1 MSHLFS
7 PLTLR
12 GLTLRNRIMMSP
24 MCMYC
29 AESDGLCTDWHLA
42 HYQAR
47 AIGGVG
53 LVITEATAVEPRG
66 RISTGDLGLWDDT
79 QIEPLA
85 RVVRLVQSEGAAIGV
100 QLGHAGRKAWSGS
113 KGQGPEQPVAP
124 SALAF
129 DEGWVTPE
137 ALSGSEIEGIVG
149 RWAQAAARAHQA
161 GFDVIEIH
169 AAHGYL
175 NHQFLSPLS
184 NVRNDEY
191 GGSLE
196 NRMRMLLEIVRAVR
210 QEWPEDKP
218 LFVRVSTTDW
228 AEGGLTPRDTVQ
240 IARAMKSEGVDLID
254 CSSGG
259 AVPSAP
265 PGIGPGY
272 QIPFAEQ
279 VRREAGIA
287 TAAVGLITTPEL
299 ADEAIRNGR
308 ADLIALGRELLR
320 HPTWP
325 LEAAHR
331 LGRDIEWPEQY
342 RRARPS

>member
-1 MSHLFS
+1 MPHLFS
-7 PLTLR
+7 PFTLR

-53 LVITEATAVEPRG
+53 LVVTEATAVEPRG
-66 RISTGDLGLWDDT
+66 RISARDLGLWDDA

-85 RVVRLVQSEGAAIGV
+85 RVVRLVQAEGAAIGV
-100 QLGHAGRKAWSGS
+100 QLGHAGRKAWSDS
-113 KGQGPEQPVAP
+113 KGQGPALPVAP

-129 DEGWVTPE
+129 DEGWVTPA
-137 ALSGSEIEGIVG
+137 ALSVSEIEGIVR
-149 RWAQAAARAHQA
+149 RWGEAAARAHQA

-184 NVRNDEY
+184 NARTDEF

-196 NRMRMLLEIVRAVR
+196 NRMRLLRKVVRAVR
-210 QEWPEDKP
+210 QEWPENKP
-218 LFVRVSTTDW
+218 LFVRLSTTDW
-228 AEGGLTPRDTVQ
+228 AEGGLTPNDTVE
-240 IARAMKSEGVDLID
+240 IARALKAEGVDLID

-279 VRREAGIA
+279 VRRQAGIA
-287 TAAVGLITTPEL
+287 TATVGLITTSEL

-308 ADLIALGRELLR
+308 ADLVALGRELLR

-331 LGRDIEWPEQY
+331 LGQEIQWPRQY
-342 RRARPS
+342 VRARPS

>member
-12 GLTLRNRIMMSP
+12 SLTLRNRIMMSP

-29 AESDGLCTDWHLA
+29 AETDGLCTDWHLA

-66 RISTGDLGLWDDT
+66 RISTGDLGLWGDA

-100 QLGHAGRKAWSGS
+100 QLGHAGRKAWSES

-129 DEGWVTPE
+129 DEGWVTPA
-137 ALSGSEIEGIVG
+137 ALSGAEIEGIVH
-149 RWAQAAARAHQA
+149 RWAQAASRARQA

-184 NVRNDEY
+184 NVRTDEY

-228 AEGGLTPRDTVQ
+228 AEGGLTPRDTVE

-331 LGRDIEWPEQY
+331 LGQDIEWPEQY

>member
-29 AESDGLCTDWHLA
+29 AETDGLCTDWHLA

-66 RISTGDLGLWDDT
+66 RISTGDLGLWADA

-85 RVVRLVQSEGAAIGV
+85 RVVRLVQAEGAAIGV
-100 QLGHAGRKAWSGS
+100 QLAHAGRKAWSGS
-113 KGQGPEQPVAP
+113 KGQGPELPVAP
-124 SALAF
+124 SALPF
-129 DEGWVTPE
+129 DEGWVTPA
-137 ALSGSEIEGIVG
+137 ALSVPEIEGLVH
-149 RWAQAAARAHQA
+149 RWGEAAARARRV

-184 NVRNDEY
+184 NVRTDEY

-196 NRMRMLLEIVRAVR
+196 NRMRLLREVVRAVR
-210 QEWPEDKP
+210 QEWPEDRP

-228 AEGGLTPRDTVQ
+228 AKGGLTPEDTVKV
-240 IARAMKSEGVDLID
+240 ARTLKSEGVDLID

-265 PGIGPGY
+265 SGTGPGY

-279 VRREAGIA
+279 VRREAEIA

-308 ADLIALGRELLR
+308 ADLVALGRELLR
-320 HPTWP
+320 HPNWP
-325 LEAAHR
+325 LEAARR
-331 LGRDIEWPEQY
+331 LGQEIEWPKQY
-342 RRARPS
+342 RRARPL